1 MFQHSLSDIFY
12 HFDFQISFD
21 DLLFR
26 SVIIIIEGPHLLTQV
41 IFLPLIV
48 APQMSSLKETKSSDL
63 LLIESLFSSTN
74 SLFIDWWKINK
85 SWLLKISSS
94 SSQIRIFSTKKN
106 NLNILQPRQ
115 SWPSSLSHSQLKLL
129 RQIHLKKVKTKDKP
143 RWGKLNTP
151 RFVKTWSLQAK
162 LKS

>member
-1 MFQHSLSDIFY
+1 
-12 HFDFQISFD
+12 
-21 DLLFR
+21 
-26 SVIIIIEGPHLLTQV
+26 
-41 IFLPLIV
+41 
-48 APQMSSLKETKSSDL
+48 MSSLKETKSSDL

-85 SWLLKISSS
+85 GWLLKISSS

-115 SWPSSLSHSQLKLL
+115 SWPSSLSHSTLKLL
-129 RQIHLKKVKTKDKP
+129 RQIHLEKVKTKDKP

-162 LKS
+162 PKS